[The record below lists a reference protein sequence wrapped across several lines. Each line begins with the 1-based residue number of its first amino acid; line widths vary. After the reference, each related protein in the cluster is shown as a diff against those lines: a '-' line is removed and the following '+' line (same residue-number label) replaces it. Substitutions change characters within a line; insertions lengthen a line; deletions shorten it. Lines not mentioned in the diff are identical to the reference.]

1 MSNPEAPDPVA
12 DRSRTVETANGAV
25 ICSIWDSIDTADLAA
40 DTAAG
45 PGRAAAVLIHGVNG
59 SVSSWARVVELVDR
73 RRSLVAVDLRG
84 RGASP
89 AEGPWGVEAHGADVA
104 EVLAALARDGFDQ
117 PVTLVGH
124 SFGAHVAVA
133 AARQAPDLVADLVLV
148 DGGPPRRVPADG
160 GAKAAIDGA
169 LGNIVP
175 MLADLPFPVSADA
188 VTADFASMVNEGS
201 ADDLATSPL
210 AATTKPLTLIRAGN
224 GMAPGLPPI
233 IDDDLLAD
241 LAAARSEATTAH
253 LVPDATHFSLL
264 GDHAGPVVEA
274 IATLRS

>member
-1 MSNPEAPDPVA
+1 MSNPEAPNPVA
-12 DRSRTVETANGAV
+12 DRTRTVETANGAV
-25 ICSIWDSIDTADLAA
+25 TCSIWDTDV
-40 DTAAG
+40 
-45 PGRAAAVLIHGVNG
+45 PGRPAAVLIHGVNG
-59 SVSSWARVVELVDR
+59 SVSSWARVVDLVDR
-73 RRSLVAVDLRG
+73 RRPLVAIDLRG

-104 EVLAALARDGFDQ
+104 EVLAALAGGGFDQ
-117 PVTLVGH
+117 LVTLVGH

-160 GAKAAIDGA
+160 GAEAAIDGA
-169 LGNIVP
+169 LANIVP
-175 MLADLPFPVSADA
+175 MLGDLPFPVSADA
-188 VTADFASMVNEGS
+188 VTADFASMVNDGS
-201 ADDLATSPL
+201 ADDVAASTLATTSQ
-210 AATTKPLTLIRAGN
+210 PLTLIRAGN

-241 LAAARSEATTAH
+241 LTAARAGVTTAM
-253 LVPDATHFSLL
+253 LVADATHFSLL
-264 GDHAGPVVEA
+264 GDHAGPVVET